1 LVKLPV
7 NEFNSCMKE
16 IIAGTKEGK
25 RLVGEMISEVK
36 FSKFEEAIEE
46 EINMKKEEAR
56 QRSISELDD
65 IMNELYDGLG
75 D

>member
-1 LVKLPV
+1 
-7 NEFNSCMKE
+7 MKE

-25 RLVGEMISEVK
+25 RLVGEMIGEVK

>member
-1 LVKLPV
+1 
-7 NEFNSCMKE
+7 MKE

>member
-1 LVKLPV
+1 
-7 NEFNSCMKE
+7 MKE
-16 IIAGTKEGK
+16 IIAGTKEGN
-25 RLVGEMISEVK
+25 RLVNEMISEVK